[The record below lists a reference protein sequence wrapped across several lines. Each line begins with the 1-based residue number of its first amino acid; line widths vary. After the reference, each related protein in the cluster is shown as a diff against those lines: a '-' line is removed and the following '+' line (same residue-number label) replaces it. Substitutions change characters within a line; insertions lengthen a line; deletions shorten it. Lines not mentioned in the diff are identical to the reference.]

1 MQFGE
6 CCVGGGSCVF
16 VMFVP
21 VLLKFL
27 CAVEDG
33 TGALWA
39 DVDVGFVTYIQV
51 S

>member
-1 MQFGE
+1 
-6 CCVGGGSCVF
+6 
-16 VMFVP
+16 MFVP
-21 VLLKFL
+21 VLLESL

-33 TGALWA
+33 TWALWA